1 MNYLNNNL
9 ETPWN
14 PGICED
20 LDNKGSS
27 GNSRCGRAKDIWPET
42 IISLEEEGSHCVYE
56 ISAFWT
62 FICRGC
68 IPGKD
73 NSFKI
78 LPLVECRLKCVRI
91 LSRNKG

>member
-1 MNYLNNNL
+1 MNYLNDNL

-20 LDNKGSS
+20 LENKGSS
-27 GNSRCGRAKDIWPET
+27 GISRCGRAKDTWPET

-62 FICRGC
+62 FICLVTFL
-68 IPGKD
+68 GKL
-73 NSFKI
+73 I
-78 LPLVECRLKCVRI
+78 LLKYC
-91 LSRNKG
+91 S